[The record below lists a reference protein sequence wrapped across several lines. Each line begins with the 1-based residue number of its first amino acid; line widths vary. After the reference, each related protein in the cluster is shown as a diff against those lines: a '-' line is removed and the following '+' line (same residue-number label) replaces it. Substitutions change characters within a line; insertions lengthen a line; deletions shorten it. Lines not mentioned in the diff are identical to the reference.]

1 MLLRKG
7 DTGTEV
13 GDLQKALY
21 ENGYTK
27 VEKTHIYDDLTEE
40 AVKSVQK
47 RHRLVVDG
55 IYGPKTAM
63 VLFGKNASKL
73 LKQSDL
79 QAAAEALDLPLAV
92 VQAVNEVESRGRGF
106 LDNGN
111 PVILFERH
119 VFYRRLAE
127 KKYDVA
133 KLSESYPGIV
143 NKTPG
148 GYAGGRLEYTRLAVA
163 DTINNEAALESCSW
177 GLFQIMGYHWQA
189 LGYESIHHFV
199 NEQRNNEA
207 AQLEAFVRFVKNDKK
222 LHAAMKAQKWS
233 EVARIYNG
241 PNYRRNLYDI
251 KLERAFERYAAESV

>member
-1 MLLRKG
+1 MLLRRD

-13 GDLQKALY
+13 GDLQKTLY

-27 VEKTHIYDDLTEE
+27 VLKTHIFDDATED
-40 AVKSVQK
+40 AIKTLQK

-55 IYGPKTAM
+55 IYGPKTAA

-79 QAAAEALDLPLAV
+79 QAAAESLELPISV
-92 VQAVNEVESRGRGF
+92 IHAVNEVESKGRGF
-106 LDNGN
+106 LENGN
-111 PVILFERH
+111 PIILFERH
-119 VFYRRLAE
+119 IFYRLLAE
-127 KKYDVA
+127 KKYDVIE
-133 KLSESYPGIV
+133 LSKSYPGIV

-177 GLFQIMGYHWQA
+177 GLFQIMGFHWKD

-199 NEQRNNEA
+199 LEQSKNEA
-207 AQLEAFVRFVKNDKK
+207 AQLDAFVRFIKNDKK
-222 LHAAMKAQKWS
+222 LYAAMKAQKWS

-241 PNYRRNLYDI
+241 PNYRRNFYDV
-251 KLERAFERYAAESV
+251 KLERAFERYATNNT